1 MSSDLSGDTKV
12 RYWHKSHNVSVLLY
26 HLVCPAKYRRIVM
39 DEQVDLVLR
48 EVCLEIALRY
58 EIAFIEIGTDGDHV
72 HFLLQSVPSYS
83 ATKIVRLVK
92 SLTAKQV
99 LARCPQVK
107 QKLWGGEFWS
117 DGYFISTVGQH
128 GNVQTIGD
136 YVRNQGT
143 PAYQSLHQ
151 QQLVLFNT

>member
-1 MSSDLSGDTKV
+1 M
-12 RYWHKSHNVSVLLY
+12 SVLLY
-26 HLVCPAKYRRIVM
+26 HLVCRAKCRRVVV
-39 DEQVDLVLR
+39 DAQVDGVLR

-72 HFLLQSVPSYS
+72 HFLVQSVPSYS
-83 ATKIVRLVK
+83 ATKIVRLIK

-117 DGYFISTVGQH
+117 DGCSIATVGQH
-128 GNVQTIGD
+128 GNAASIGE
-136 YVRNQGT
+136 YVKKQGSD
-143 PAYQSLHQ
+143 AYQTLHQ
-151 QQLVLFNT
+151 QQLVLFDS